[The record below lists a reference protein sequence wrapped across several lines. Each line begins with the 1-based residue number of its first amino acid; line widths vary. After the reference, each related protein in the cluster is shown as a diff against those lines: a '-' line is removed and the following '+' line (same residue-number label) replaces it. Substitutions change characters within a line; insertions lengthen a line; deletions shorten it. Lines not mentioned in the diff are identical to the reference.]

1 MIFFKKHSLFRK
13 IVICCLIF
21 AAVLAL
27 GVLTTI
33 YISDHVILPGYDVDR
48 MQIGAILYTASVIAV
63 CTYLLWEKDKK

>member
-1 MIFFKKHSLFRK
+1 MMKKTVIHK

-48 MQIGAILYTASVIAV
+48 MQIGAILYTASVVAV
-63 CTYLLWEKDKK
+63 CTYLLWGKDKK